1 MPRTARAKS
10 SSGIYHLML
19 RGINRQDL
27 FEEDEDRRKFVETLG
42 RYKPLSKYEIY
53 AYCLMSNHVHLL
65 LKENEDP
72 IATIIKRISGSYVL
86 WYNKKYS
93 RCGHLFQERFKSEV
107 VETDSYFLTVLRYI
121 HQNPLKA
128 GITNQVESFRW
139 SSCSEYLGNSKIID
153 VEFALDMFSKDREE
167 AKRLFQQFT
176 QEVNSDQCLDNR
188 ERIKVSDKEL
198 LDYLEQL
205 GIDNSSELQ
214 RTDKNERDKVISDLK
229 NIPGVSI
236 RQLARITGIPKH
248 IIEKR

>member
-1 MPRTARAKS
+1 
-10 SSGIYHLML
+10 ML

-167 AKRLFQQFT
+167 AKRLFLQFM

-205 GIDNSSELQ
+205 GIDNSSKLQ

>member
-205 GIDNSSELQ
+205 GIDNSSKLQ

>member
-19 RGINRQDL
+19 RGINGQDL

>member
-19 RGINRQDL
+19 RGINGQDL

-205 GIDNSSELQ
+205 GIDNSSKLQ

>member
-167 AKRLFQQFT
+167 AKRLFLQFM

-205 GIDNSSELQ
+205 GIDNSSKLQ